1 MLGELVG
8 RYRITKYL
16 GGGGMG
22 QVFAAL
28 DERLQRH
35 VAVKMLPDG
44 LSSDADR
51 LRRFEK
57 EARAASALN
66 HPNLITIYDVG
77 VHGVAPYIVMELVDG
92 RRLRD
97 LIGEGP
103 LPAEQVVEIGA
114 QIAAG
119 LAKAHEAGIVHRDL
133 KPENVMVSSDGFVK
147 ILDFGLVKL
156 ADLEREVS
164 PESSTMTATGLGV
177 IVGTPGYMSP
187 EQASGGAVDFPSD
200 QYALGTI
207 LYELITG
214 KNPFRRDTIA
224 GTMAAIIETV
234 PEPLPSGTAPGLARV
249 IHRCLHKDPALRY
262 PSTR

>member
-1 MLGELVG
+1 LGESSFSPTPSEQIAFLRRHFHLMVEQHG
-8 RYRITKYL
+8 EFQSCRMYRK
-16 GGGGMG
+16 
-22 QVFAAL
+22 FAAWSGAQL
-28 DERLQRH
+28 GIPEDLE
-35 VAVKMLPDG
+35 
-44 LSSDADR
+44 DR

-66 HPNLITIYDVG
+66 HPSLITIYDVG

-103 LPAEQVVEIGA
+103 LPAARVVEIGA

-133 KPENVMVSSDGFVK
+133 KPENVMVSNDGFVK

-156 ADLEREVS
+156 AGGEREVS
-164 PESSTMTATGLGV
+164 PESSTMTATQLGV

-187 EQASGGAVDFPSD
+187 EQASGGEVDFPSD

-224 GTMAAIIETV
+224 GTMAAII
-234 PEPLPSGTAPGLARV
+234 GRA
-249 IHRCLHKDPALRY
+249 
-262 PSTR
+262 